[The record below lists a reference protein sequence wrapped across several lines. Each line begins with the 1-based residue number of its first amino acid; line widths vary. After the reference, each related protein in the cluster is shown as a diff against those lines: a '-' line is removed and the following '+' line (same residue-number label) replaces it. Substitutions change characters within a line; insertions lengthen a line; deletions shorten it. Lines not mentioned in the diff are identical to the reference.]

1 MNSSMLEGGA
11 APASLSSLIKVK
23 ARVGKRRIVGA
34 VFDARETA
42 MRLTTRTSLAL
53 RALMCC
59 AVNDGKIV
67 RKHEIAQRCNV
78 SENHLAQVING
89 LAHAGFL
96 DTLRGRRGGMRLAR
110 PSGSI
115 RVGEVARTFEGV
127 LPLAECFAPGGQDS
141 CPLFPACRL
150 RAALARAVEAFY
162 ASLDELTIA
171 DLVDCNDDLAGIL
184 GLETRVTAAPACN
197 ARAA

>member
-1 MNSSMLEGGA
+1 
-11 APASLSSLIKVK
+11 
-23 ARVGKRRIVGA
+23 
-34 VFDARETA
+34 

-59 AVNDGKIV
+59 AVNDGRIV
-67 RKHEIAQRCNV
+67 RKQDIAQRCQV

-96 DTLRGRRGGMRLAR
+96 ETLRGRRGGMRLAR
-110 PSGSI
+110 PMGEIS
-115 RVGEVARTFEGV
+115 VGAVARAFEGV
-127 LPLAECFAPGGQDS
+127 LPLAECFAPGREGN
-141 CPLFPACRL
+141 CPLYPACRL
-150 RAALARAVEAFY
+150 RNALGRAVEAFY

-171 DLVDCNDDLAGIL
+171 DLVDTNDELHGIL
-184 GLETRVTAAPACN
+184 GLEPGVDLGPACN

>member
-1 MNSSMLEGGA
+1 MNYPISILF
-11 APASLSSLIKVK
+11 APHCHLIKVK
-23 ARVGKRRIVGA
+23 AQAPKTRIVIA
-34 VFDARETA
+34 DFFARETE

-59 AVNDGKIV
+59 AVNDGQIV

-110 PSGSI
+110 PMDRI
-115 RVGEVARTFEGV
+115 RVGEVARAFEGV

-162 ASLDELTIA
+162 ASLDEITIA
-171 DLVDCNDDLAGIL
+171 DLVDCNTELHGIL
-184 GLETRVTAAPACN
+184 DIAAPAPAPAACG